1 MQVYNLF
8 NSFFSRY
15 DTSFNKIQ
23 GLSEILQS
31 FTIKATIDITIRE
44 RERGEGGERTRRVLR
59 HDAMSSAVIAVNFT
73 DTQAYGYSNDQI
85 IMCYRA
91 LC

>member
-31 FTIKATIDITIRE
+31 FTIKATIDITIRVRGGKGE
-44 RERGEGGERTRRVLR
+44 RERDE
-59 HDAMSSAVIAVNFT
+59 F
-73 DTQAYGYSNDQI
+73 
-85 IMCYRA
+85 
-91 LC
+91 